1 MRILIVLLSISFVAC
16 GQQNQKYVL
25 NLKAKVLADSA
36 YKFVRFNL
44 SDTVNLKFA
53 IKLLKQATEI
63 DSNYIL
69 GFQNMLSYQMILKDY
84 SEALITARRM
94 SNLRPQNADYSS
106 TLGIIYEFNND
117 TISSKSCFKKAI
129 NIYTKVLDTLSD
141 QKTISSVKSRI
152 ACNLLFANN
161 YNEGQALL
169 KDVIQNSN
177 DTIEKE
183 GLKLYLDKTGRDIIL
198 MMQKGEQ

>member
-16 GQQNQKYVL
+16 GQQNQKYML
-25 NLKAKVLADSA
+25 NSKAKVLADSA

-106 TLGIIYEFNND
+106 TF
-117 TISSKSCFKKAI
+117 
-129 NIYTKVLDTLSD
+129 
-141 QKTISSVKSRI
+141 RH
-152 ACNLLFANN
+152 NL
-161 YNEGQALL
+161 
-169 KDVIQNSN
+169 
-177 DTIEKE
+177 
-183 GLKLYLDKTGRDIIL
+183 
-198 MMQKGEQ
+198 